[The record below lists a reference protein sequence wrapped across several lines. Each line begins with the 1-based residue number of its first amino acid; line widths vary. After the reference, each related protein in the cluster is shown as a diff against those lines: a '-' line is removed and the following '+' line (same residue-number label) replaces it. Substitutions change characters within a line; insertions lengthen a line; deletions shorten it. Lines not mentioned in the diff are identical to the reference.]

1 VARALW
7 SGAISFGLVNVPVKL
22 YTATPSS
29 SAHGIALHRLHAP
42 CGTRI
47 NHVRRCPTCNVD
59 VPWDDVVS
67 GYEFKKGRFAVISK
81 DEMPEPDRGE
91 IGAVAIEDFVDAQE
105 IDPLLFDRAYWVVP
119 DGTPRAYAL
128 LRQALE
134 DAGRVAVARVVV
146 RTRSHL
152 AVLRPVGTHL
162 VLHTLFFHGES
173 VPEQE
178 IPAGS
183 DGVEVPPRE
192 LALARELVER
202 MTSPFEHGK
211 YADVTTERMRKL
223 IEEKIATKDVA
234 GPGPVQVG
242 EGEVVDIMEA
252 LRRSV
257 ERTARERAESAMVA
271 SPSGAAGT
279 SPRPAGGG
287 RRRQRAAARPSRKSG
302 GA

>member
-1 VARALW
+1 MARALW

-29 SAHGIALHRLHAP
+29 SAHGISLHRLHAP

-47 NHVRRCPTCNVD
+47 NHVRRCPSCNVD
-59 VPWDDVVS
+59 VPWEDVVS
-67 GYEFKKGRFAVISK
+67 GYEFRKGRFAVIRQ
-81 DEMPEPDRGE
+81 EEIPEPERGE
-91 IGAVAIEDFVDAQE
+91 LGAVAIEDFASASE

-152 AVLRPVGTHL
+152 AVLRPVGTHM
-162 VLHTLFFHGES
+162 VLHTLFFAGEA
-173 VPEQE
+173 VAEEE
-178 IPAGS
+178 IPAGAE
-183 DGVEVPPRE
+183 GVEAPPRE

-202 MTSPFEHGK
+202 MTAPFEHGK

-223 IEEKIATKDVA
+223 IEEKIAAKDVA
-234 GPGPVQVG
+234 APGPIEVG

-257 ERTARERAESAMVA
+257 ERSARERAETALAPDVQGS
-271 SPSGAAGT
+271 AGT

-287 RRRQRAAARPSRKSG
+287 RRRQRAQAKPTRKSG

>member
-1 VARALW
+1 MARALW

-29 SAHGIALHRLHAP
+29 SAHGISLHRLHAP

-47 NHVRRCPTCNVD
+47 NHVRRCPSCNVD
-59 VPWDDVVS
+59 VPWEDVVS
-67 GYEFKKGRFAVISK
+67 GYEYQRGRFAVIQK
-81 DEMPEPDRGE
+81 EEVPEPDRGE
-91 IGAVAIEDFVDAQE
+91 IGAIAIEDFVDAEE

-152 AVLRPVGTHL
+152 AVIRPVGTHL
-162 VLHTLFFHGES
+162 VMHTLFFAGEA
-173 VPEQE
+173 VAEE
-178 IPAGS
+178 DIPAGT
-183 DGVEVPPRE
+183 DGVAVPDRE

-202 MTSPFEHGK
+202 MTAPFEHAR
-211 YADVTTERMRKL
+211 YPDVTTERMRKL
-223 IEEKIATKDVA
+223 IEEKIAAKDVTA
-234 GPGPVQVG
+234 PGPVKVG

-257 ERTARERAESAMVA
+257 ERSARERAQTALAGEPPAAPSA
-271 SPSGAAGT
+271 T
-279 SPRPAGGG
+279 
-287 RRRQRAAARPSRKSG
+287 RRRQRVAKRTVRKSG